1 MTFSHFFALFI
12 CLLYFLFLLYTIIG
26 DFMGIGIDIVENQR
40 IEKSISDYFLNFVL
54 SKEELEIYNNK
65 PSKKKQ
71 IEFLAGRFAVKE
83 AIIKAMA
90 DVELP
95 YRNELVILND
105 DNGKPFV
112 KYKDYKI
119 LISISHEKKYS
130 VGIAHLF

>member
-1 MTFSHFFALFI
+1 
-12 CLLYFLFLLYTIIG
+12 
-26 DFMGIGIDIVENQR
+26 MGIGIDIVENKR

-71 IEFLAGRFAVKE
+71 VEFLAGRFAVKE

-95 YRNELVILND
+95 YRNELLVLNN
-105 DNGKPFV
+105 DNGKPYV
-112 KYKDYKI
+112 KYKDYNI
-119 LISISHEKKYS
+119 LISISHEQNYT
-130 VGIAHLF
+130 VAVAHLI